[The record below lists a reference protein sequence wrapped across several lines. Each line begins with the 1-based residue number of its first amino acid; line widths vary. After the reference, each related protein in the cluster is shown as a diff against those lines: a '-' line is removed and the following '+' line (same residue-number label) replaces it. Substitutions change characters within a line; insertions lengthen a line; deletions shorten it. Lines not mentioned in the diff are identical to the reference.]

1 MTLSIHLTRDLEQ
14 FARACVD
21 TGRYD
26 SMSAVVREGLKLLR
40 EVEDR
45 RRSVIEA
52 AAGAVQGAE
61 EPVEERVEDGAV
73 GAEPPDAVPDAD
85 PRDPF

>member
-52 AAGAVQGAE
+52 AAGAVQG
-61 EPVEERVEDGAV
+61 VEERVEEGAA
-73 GAEPPDAVPDAD
+73 GKEPPDAVPDGD